1 MVRRRLILAPRTL
14 LALGMLAVALS
25 ALIPAAADAANR
37 RVGISDYQWT
47 DPAIEID
54 RGEHVSWYWIGP
66 DTMHS
71 VTGESPNA
79 RGFDSDP
86 EENLPQ
92 HPVGHR
98 YTATFDEPGIY
109 ELSCK
114 LHSSVRGTVTVSNK
128 PGDPVT
134 EPDPVPANRVD
145 RTAPR
150 LGGLSLSAKSVR
162 RKGVRLS
169 FALDEPT
176 KVVDAEYFR
185 LARRG
190 KRQFAG
196 FQRWRKV
203 HIGFNDVRFGQPGKH
218 FKARPGRYVAKLRAT
233 DASQNESRARS
244 LRFRIPG
251 R

>member
-1 MVRRRLILAPRTL
+1 
-14 LALGMLAVALS
+14 
-25 ALIPAAADAANR
+25 
-37 RVGISDYQWT
+37 
-47 DPAIEID
+47 
-54 RGEHVSWYWIGP
+54 
-66 DTMHS
+66 
-71 VTGESPNA
+71 
-79 RGFDSDP
+79 
-86 EENLPQ
+86 
-92 HPVGHR
+92 
-98 YTATFDEPGIY
+98 
-109 ELSCK
+109 
-114 LHSSVRGTVTVSNK
+114 VRGTVTVSNK